1 MPTVGRMHPGVFFRS
16 EAVITDG
23 PLRGF
28 SIFDDLSRP
37 SRIALPEQW
46 TRQA

>member
-1 MPTVGRMHPGVFFRS
+1 MHPGVFFCS

-28 SIFDDLSRP
+28 SIFDDLSP